1 MMSMEY
7 FRKNGKENFKI
18 LKSVW
23 EVIKDYLV
31 ILLAMIAVLVAGM
44 EVTSGSFECVP
55 VVNCRNIANN
65 ISNASWPQANLKF
78 SSICR
83 KYYRSQTTSF
93 AERTE
98 VVTDQNINCLYKSFV
113 NSECSKSVIPN
124 YLAYLWI
131 VLFAEALLLFI
142 LDNFWLK
149 IPLTSSV
156 IETFVDLVMTCYD
169 SPCPNFEVTF
179 ALFQSNYKKTS
190 GYVSIP
196 NDGTPNLNDEFYNL
210 DSLPDSTTTSALKG
224 LYEKVQTLAQNL
236 AIASQCHN
244 FTSLNQKCAF
254 KLPQQSFDQLS
265 DIDPICGDLGFL
277 LHLLDSYNKMYV
289 IRFAHFLSKE
299 NRKKIDAHT
308 FNIKFPI
315 SLLQATVEKE
325 QKLSFSTLPG
335 IPQTIFHHLVCQ
347 NLVHLTFSDCRFHP
361 DDFENFNKL
370 TYLKDLSMLDCHLTS
385 IPKGIFVL
393 EWLENLHL
401 SRNLIKKI
409 DVEISALKMIK
420 FLTLDNNKLQTIA
433 PNSLT
438 QLENLE
444 SLNIDFNHELEMD
457 ALREVLAC
465 RNLSHLECPFHLKER
480 VDELNETEKEKL
492 NNLNPKKTGHRRVRG
507 G

>member
-31 ILLAMIAVLVAGM
+31 ILLAMIAVLVAGL
-44 EVTSGSFECVP
+44 EVTSGSFECVS

-65 ISNASWPQANLKF
+65 ISNASWPQANLIF
-78 SSICR
+78 SSICK

-113 NSECSKSVIPN
+113 NSECSKSVILN

-156 IETFVDLVMTCYD
+156 IETFVDLVMTRYD

-179 ALFQSNYKKTS
+179 ALFQSNYKKTP

-196 NDGTPNLNDEFYNL
+196 KDGTRNLNDEFYNL
-210 DSLPDSTTTSALKG
+210 DSLPDSTITSALKG
-224 LYEKVQTLAQNL
+224 LYEKVQTLDQNMATSRPNVTISRLYTIRNVLQVFLTIIFFVINIIHCLKDIKDTMTCTLTQSISIPHDYFLCSHSLAQALSFIVYIYDGIVLVSGMIVFWISFRTIQLCRKQNNYDF
-236 AIASQCHN
+236 S
-244 FTSLNQKCAF
+244 K

-265 DIDPICGDLGFL
+265 DIDPLCGDLGFF
-277 LHLLDSYNKMYV
+277 LHLLDSYNKMYF

-315 SLLQATVEKE
+315 SILQATVEKN
-325 QKLSFSTLPG
+325 K
-335 IPQTIFHHLVCQ
+335 IIF
-347 NLVHLTFSDCRFHP
+347 
-361 DDFENFNKL
+361 
-370 TYLKDLSMLDCHLTS
+370 
-385 IPKGIFVL
+385 
-393 EWLENLHL
+393 
-401 SRNLIKKI
+401 
-409 DVEISALKMIK
+409 
-420 FLTLDNNKLQTIA
+420 
-433 PNSLT
+433 
-438 QLENLE
+438 
-444 SLNIDFNHELEMD
+444 
-457 ALREVLAC
+457 
-465 RNLSHLECPFHLKER
+465 
-480 VDELNETEKEKL
+480 
-492 NNLNPKKTGHRRVRG
+492 
-507 G
+507 